1 MFRAV
6 WFGRVISVFLGVAGF
21 AAGLSESA
29 AQTPSAESL
38 RLQDVLAKVM
48 QTNPK
53 LQGQRYAIAGAD
65 ARKDQAALRPAL
77 ELGLDV
83 ENVLGTGRVRTF
95 NNAEATL
102 RLGTV
107 LELGGK
113 REKRVALADSERDL
127 ITIEKDAERL
137 DILAEATR
145 RFILVLAEQER
156 LQLARQNLELTE
168 RTVNLVKQ
176 RVAQGRASLVEGHN
190 AKLAFI
196 QSEIA
201 VQEQQSSLRN
211 TWASLSASWGGK
223 PERQGES
230 VGDIFELPVLAAFS
244 QLTDAVERNADIIR
258 FATERR
264 VNEAKLRLSEA
275 GRTPDVSANLGI
287 RRLQTTKDQAIVFS
301 VAVPLG
307 TSSRSAP
314 FEREAQSRIESG
326 RFEEATARNNLT
338 ATLYGLHGQVE
349 SARNVFAQL
358 QEAALPE
365 ATQAERL
372 TEEGYQTGRLSLLEL
387 TVARQSRLAV
397 RQQAVTTA
405 ATYHQLF
412 LEIERLTGQSMAVKA
427 EAQNNAR

>member
-21 AAGLSESA
+21 AAGLSEAA

-145 RFILVLAEQER
+145 RFIR
-156 LQLARQNLELTE
+156 
-168 RTVNLVKQ
+168 
-176 RVAQGRASLVEGHN
+176 RVGVENRNVRVRAS
-190 AKLAFI
+190 A
-196 QSEIA
+196 
-201 VQEQQSSLRN
+201 
-211 TWASLSASWGGK
+211 
-223 PERQGES
+223 
-230 VGDIFELPVLAAFS
+230 IFLNC
-244 QLTDAVERNADIIR
+244 RCWR
-258 FATERR
+258 
-264 VNEAKLRLSEA
+264 
-275 GRTPDVSANLGI
+275 
-287 RRLQTTKDQAIVFS
+287 
-301 VAVPLG
+301 
-307 TSSRSAP
+307 
-314 FEREAQSRIESG
+314 
-326 RFEEATARNNLT
+326 
-338 ATLYGLHGQVE
+338 
-349 SARNVFAQL
+349 
-358 QEAALPE
+358 
-365 ATQAERL
+365 
-372 TEEGYQTGRLSLLEL
+372 
-387 TVARQSRLAV
+387 
-397 RQQAVTTA
+397 
-405 ATYHQLF
+405 LF
-412 LEIERLTGQSMAVKA
+412 L
-427 EAQNNAR
+427 N

>member
-21 AAGLSESA
+21 AAGLSEAA

-113 REKRVALADSERDL
+113 REKRVALADSERQTRQIIDAERDL

-372 TEEGYQTGRLSLLEL
+372 TEEGYHPGRLSLLE
-387 TVARQSRLAV
+387 
-397 RQQAVTTA
+397 
-405 ATYHQLF
+405 
-412 LEIERLTGQSMAVKA
+412 
-427 EAQNNAR
+427 